1 MVLTVRTTV
10 CTLDPLIVT
19 DAGMVQVAGSFVAMG
34 VIAQLRL
41 ITPVK
46 PPEGVKLIVEV
57 FPVVA
62 PGVTVT
68 AVPVTEKLGGGKV

>member
-10 CTLDPLIVT
+10 CALDPLMVT
-19 DAGMVQVAGSFVAMG
+19 DDGMLHVPGLLAVMG

-62 PGVTVT
+62 PGVSVT
-68 AVPVTEKLGGGKV
+68 AVPVMEKLGGGKV